1 MVSNM
6 GGARWRTSVAPLF
19 LLLLLLWVVPG
30 LARTVP
36 ELDAARQPVALLD
49 WGDAWIDPS
58 GQAAPDRVA
67 TDPAIAW
74 TPTRQDAVYP
84 LSAGKAL
91 WIRFT
96 LPAAPDA
103 ERWYLEIP
111 QPAVNRVTLY
121 TPDGLDR
128 WAGQT
133 AGDRLPVAAWPVP
146 HRYPLLPL
154 AVSAEEPR
162 AYLLRVENANTFGA
176 PLSFVSES
184 YVNQHEQRTS
194 LVLGIYFGLAGLAAA
209 MSVLSALSLRDEA
222 YGLYGLSVAL
232 TALSQACLTGIA
244 GLHLWPRSAV
254 WNDVAVLVVPVLA
267 MGALLWFF
275 SATVSLAQRSRRLH
289 RLLLALQLLALPVAL
304 GVAFIGPTPRFALMA
319 AYAVLAGAAGMFTL
333 LWAARRGDR
342 WAWWLLAAAIPVG
355 LGAAFPLARAAGI
368 VAVNFWTTHGL
379 LIGLAVQLPLILM
392 ILMLRTQHRRENYR
406 RIHGLDRIDPSTGL
420 INAKVFAERLL
431 RLLARSQRLRLR
443 SAVLLIDIVNLESIR
458 RAYDQ
463 RSAQELPLRVAGRL
477 LGAAREIDSVARL
490 SEQRFGMLLEGPLT
504 AEEVAAAAPRVV
516 AQCLM
521 PYRKKPMDWVAQVR
535 VVQALVPMDGTD
547 VHELLGRMD
556 ALLASVP
563 PDDRRA
569 VFALGKP
576 IS

>member
-6 GGARWRTSVAPLF
+6 GGARWRTSVAPLLF
-19 LLLLLLWVVPG
+19 LLLMWVFPG
-30 LARTVP
+30 MARTVP
-36 ELDAARQPVALLD
+36 ELDAARQPVPLLD
-49 WGDAWIDPS
+49 WGDAWIDPT
-58 GQAAPDRVA
+58 GQLGPEQVA

-74 TPTRQDAVYP
+74 TPTRQDAVHL
-84 LSAGKAL
+84 LSTGKAL

-111 QPAVNRVTLY
+111 HPSVDRVTLY

-146 HRYPLLPL
+146 HRHPLLPL
-154 AVSAEEPR
+154 EVSAEQPR
-162 AYLLRVENANTFGA
+162 AYLLRVENAHNFGA

-184 YVNQHEQRTS
+184 YVSQHEQRTS

-209 MSVLSALSLRDEA
+209 MAVLSALTLRDEA
-222 YGLYGLSVAL
+222 YALYGLNVAL
-232 TALSQACLTGIA
+232 TGLSQACLTGIA
-244 GLHLWPRSAV
+244 GLHLWPRAAA
-254 WNDVAVLVVPVLA
+254 WNNLAVLVVPVLA

-275 SATVSLAQRSRRLH
+275 SATVSLAQRSRRMH
-289 RLLLALQLLALPVAL
+289 RLLLVLQLLSLPAAL
-304 GVAFIGPTPRFALMA
+304 GVAFIEPSSRFALMA
-319 AYAVLAGAAGMFTL
+319 AYVALAAASGML
-333 LWAARRGDR
+333 ALVWAARRGDR
-342 WAWWLLAAAIPVG
+342 WAWWMLAASIPVG
-355 LGAAFPLARAAGI
+355 LGAAFPLARASGLM
-368 VAVNFWTTHGL
+368 AVNFWTTHGL
-379 LIGLAVQLPLILM
+379 QIGLAAELPLVLM

-406 RIHGLDRIDPSTGL
+406 RIHGLDRIDPGTGL
-420 INAKVFAERLL
+420 INATVFTERLV
-431 RLLARSQRLRLR
+431 RLVARSQRQRLR
-443 SAVLLIDIVNLESIR
+443 GAVLLIDIVNVESIR

-463 RSAQELPLRVAGRL
+463 RAAQELPLRVAGRL
-477 LGAAREIDSVARL
+477 LAVAREIDSVARL

-504 AEEVAAAAPRVV
+504 AEDVAAAAPRVV

-521 PYRKKPMDWVAQVR
+521 PYRNKPLDWVAQVR
-535 VVQALVPMDGTD
+535 VAQALVPMDGTD
-547 VHELLGRMD
+547 VPDLLARMD

-563 PDDRRA
+563 PDAKRA

-576 IS
+576 TS

>member
-6 GGARWRTSVAPLF
+6 GGARWRTSVAPLLF
-19 LLLLLLWVVPG
+19 LLLLWVFPG
-30 LARTVP
+30 MARTVP
-36 ELDAARQPVALLD
+36 ELDAARQPVPLLD
-49 WGDAWIDPS
+49 WGDAWVDPT
-58 GQAAPDRVA
+58 GQLGPEQVA
-67 TDPAIAW
+67 SDHAIAW
-74 TPTRQDAVYP
+74 TPTRQDAVHL
-84 LSAGKAL
+84 LSPGKVL

-111 QPAVNRVTLY
+111 QPSVDRVTLY

-146 HRYPLLPL
+146 HRHPLLPL
-154 AVSAEEPR
+154 EVSAEEPR
-162 AYLLRVENANTFGA
+162 AYLLRVENARNFGA

-209 MSVLSALSLRDEA
+209 MAVLSALTLRDEA
-222 YGLYGLSVAL
+222 YGLFGLSVAL
-232 TALSQACLTGIA
+232 MGLSQACLTGIA
-244 GLHLWPRSAV
+244 GLHLWPRAAA
-254 WNDVAVLVVPVLA
+254 WNDVAVLVVPVLS

-289 RLLLALQLLALPVAL
+289 RSLLALQLLSLPVAL
-304 GVAFIGPTPRFALMA
+304 GVAFIDPSSRFLLLVP
-319 AYAVLAGAAGMFTL
+319 YAVLAAASGMLTL
-333 LWAARRGDR
+333 AWAARHGDR
-342 WAWWLLAAAIPVG
+342 WAWWLLAASVPVG
-355 LGAAFPLARAAGI
+355 LGSVLQLARAAGLM
-368 VAVNFWTTHGL
+368 AVNFWTMHGL
-379 LIGLAVQLPLILM
+379 QIGLALELPLVLM

-406 RIHGLDRIDPSTGL
+406 RIHGLDRIDPGTGL
-420 INAKVFAERLL
+420 INATVFTERLV
-431 RLLARSQRLRLR
+431 RLVARSQRQRLR
-443 SAVLLIDIVNLESIR
+443 SAVLLIDIVNVEGIR

-463 RSAQELPLRVAGRL
+463 RAAQELPLRVAGRL
-477 LGAAREIDSVARL
+477 LAVAREIDSVARL

-504 AEEVAAAAPRVV
+504 AEDVAAAAPRVV

-521 PYRKKPMDWVAQVR
+521 PYRNKPLDWVAQVR
-535 VVQALVPMDGTD
+535 VAQALVPMDGTD
-547 VHELLGRMD
+547 VPELLARMD
-556 ALLASVP
+556 ALLAGVP
-563 PDDRRA
+563 ADAKRA